1 MFSHLAFDPRAAL
14 SSVAALLFTAVLVA
28 AAVPVIPVA

>member
-1 MFSHLAFDPRAAL
+1 MFAHFDAAQRTAT
-14 SSVAALLFTAVLVA
+14 SVVAAVMFAAVLVA

>member
-1 MFSHLAFDPRAAL
+1 MFAHFESAQRTTSVFAA
-14 SSVAALLFTAVLVA
+14 VMFAAVLVA

>member
-1 MFSHLAFDPRAAL
+1 MFAHFETTQRTATSVFAA
-14 SSVAALLFTAVLVA
+14 VMFAAVLVA

>member
-1 MFSHLAFDPRAAL
+1 MTAYFESAQRVAV
-14 SSVAALLFTAVLVA
+14 SVAATAVFAALLLA

>member
-1 MFSHLAFDPRAAL
+1 MLMHFESAQRVAV
-14 SSVAALLFTAVLVA
+14 SVAAALVFGAMLVA